1 VPDGDPDDLGDLDAF
16 AEGEPSD
23 PDARRNA
30 LPEKVEAWRRR
41 TVAGAMLTGIARG
54 LGQVF
59 DPEKE
64 KPAIVA
70 EMAGAPPPPP
80 GPVEAVIDPDDPAAS
95 LLVVK
100 AWMVEEDGEV
110 AAGGADA
117 RAGAGADVD
126 EAGPAPGPD
135 RPRP

>member
-1 VPDGDPDDLGDLDAF
+1 MADADDADDAAPDGASPDDPDDLYEGDL
-16 AEGEPSD
+16 GD
-23 PDARRNA
+23 PDARRTA

-41 TVAGAMLTGIARG
+41 TVTGAMLTGIARG

-59 DPEKE
+59 DPEKD

-70 EMAGAPPPPP
+70 EMPGAPPPPP

-100 AWMVEEDGEV
+100 SWMLEREEEGED
-110 AAGGADA
+110 AA
-117 RAGAGADVD
+117 
-126 EAGPAPGPD
+126 EP
-135 RPRP
+135 